1 MNRVMQMFRI
11 GATDYMY
18 KNKEHSHKFYEVLIY
33 TEGKG
38 KICTSKGEYFFSP
51 GTIVIIPPDTKH
63 CTKSEDRYKNI
74 YVNGDLE
81 QFFSIEET
89 TVFVDNER
97 GEGMQLATM
106 LYNNRFEKGEFLSY
120 LCSAYMQFIMKNL
133 KLEDGISQAV
143 NKIIHQIMENY
154 HDSNLSL
161 NELLSESGYA
171 QDYIRSHFKRI
182 TDKTPSEFL
191 TQTRIEHA
199 SSLVETYANSL
210 SLTEIAERC
219 GYTDYVYFSK
229 KFKQITGYSPRNYK
243 ILCYN

>member
-1 MNRVMQMFRI
+1 
-11 GATDYMY
+11 
-18 KNKEHSHKFYEVLIY
+18 
-33 TEGKG
+33 
-38 KICTSKGEYFFSP
+38 
-51 GTIVIIPPDTKH
+51 
-63 CTKSEDRYKNI
+63 
-74 YVNGDLE
+74 
-81 QFFSIEET
+81 
-89 TVFVDNER
+89 
-97 GEGMQLATM
+97 
-106 LYNNRFEKGEFLSY
+106 
-120 LCSAYMQFIMKNL
+120 
-133 KLEDGISQAV
+133 
-143 NKIIHQIMENY
+143 MENY